1 MLSFHSLR
9 ETGGQ
14 ENGEDGAGSH
24 DEVARRQQ
32 QRYTNRRLG
41 GRAAEAVEAG
51 KGRDRGLTL
60 GPPPP
65 LPTTGVGAGA
75 GAGAGTAGKVSPDQT
90 VPSPGASDAPHEADQ
105 FEGELIFLVWL

>member
-24 DEVARRQQ
+24 DEVARRQ

-75 GAGAGTAGKVSPDQT
+75 GAGTAGKVSPDQT